1 MNEAIPGL
9 GEAPSDARY
18 WAERLT
24 NTPDTIC
31 TSTPARGPKPNRE
44 TDSATEPVP
53 PKLKN
58 CSVDRVVTP
67 HAMPKYATAIPL
79 RIAEALAIP
88 PQKVAEVVRFLIST
102 GLIVE
107 KIGRLAMGPA
117 SIHLGSDSSMISK
130 HHTNWRMRAI
140 QSLDVPRVR
149 AALVRALEE
158 VRAIVKPSPEEEVYA
173 YSLDLFRMA

>member
-1 MNEAIPGL
+1 
-9 GEAPSDARY
+9 
-18 WAERLT
+18 
-24 NTPDTIC
+24 
-31 TSTPARGPKPNRE
+31 
-44 TDSATEPVP
+44 
-53 PKLKN
+53 
-58 CSVDRVVTP
+58 
-67 HAMPKYATAIPL
+67 MPKYATAIPL

-140 QSLDVPRVR
+140 QSLDVPRAIDLHYSSVVSLAASDVPRVR